1 MKKYLAIVVMTLMLS
16 GCVTTSANTFD
27 AEKRLNEMNI
37 EESRFDNAFFQ
48 VYKGDLRQWV
58 SKNVTEVENNFTME
72 EGKWVK
78 TESKSMDIY
87 GNGWE
92 SFKPFNEYSSARL
105 TFYFE
110 GGKVYNVVKE

>member
-1 MKKYLAIVVMTLMLS
+1 MYLVLVAMTLMLS

-27 AEKRLNEMNI
+27 AEKRLNEMNM

-58 SKNVTEVENNFTME
+58 GKNITEVEDKFLR
-72 EGKWVK
+72 GGD
-78 TESKSMDIY
+78 KSMDVY

-92 SFKPFNEYSSARL
+92 SYSPFNSLYSERL
-105 TFYFE
+105 TFYFQ
-110 GGKVYNVVKE
+110 GSKVHNVVKE